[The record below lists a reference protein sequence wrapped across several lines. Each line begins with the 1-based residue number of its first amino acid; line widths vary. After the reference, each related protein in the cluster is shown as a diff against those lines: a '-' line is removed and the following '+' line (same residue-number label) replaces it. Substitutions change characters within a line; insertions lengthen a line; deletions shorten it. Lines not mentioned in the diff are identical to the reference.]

1 MAASATSRKPRLA
14 APARRLVRDAIVLA
28 LLYAAGLAAVWGLS
42 LLGVSTLTVFPVFV
56 LGVLIASLETDS
68 GLCGAVL
75 GVAYLLSYDFLFTAP
90 VMELKVLSRTDVVA
104 LAVFLAVALIMGVIT
119 HRMSR
124 QLQEA
129 ERLSRALG
137 QLGRLAT
144 GLYESATPQEACR
157 VARDFLA
164 PALGRDVAITLGE
177 PGPDQPA
184 ALGRLATGL
193 YESATPQEACR
204 VARDFLAPA
213 LGRDVAI
220 TLGEPG
226 PDQPA
231 AAREC
236 FEQRSPTGYG
246 EPGGQGR
253 EKYLPLGMK
262 GRVLGVVAVDCSAG
276 DVGSASLALVSLV
289 TAQVMTALERNELAE
304 GREEG

>member
-14 APARRLVRDAIVLA
+14 APARRLVRDVIILA

-75 GVAYLLSYDFLFTAP
+75 GMAYLLSYDFLFTAP

-184 ALGRLATGL
+184 A
-193 YESATPQEACR
+193 
-204 VARDFLAPA
+204 
-213 LGRDVAI
+213 
-220 TLGEPG
+220 
-226 PDQPA
+226 
-231 AAREC
+231 AREC

-246 EPGGQGR
+246 EPGGESR

-276 DVGSASLALVSLV
+276 DVGSASLALISLV